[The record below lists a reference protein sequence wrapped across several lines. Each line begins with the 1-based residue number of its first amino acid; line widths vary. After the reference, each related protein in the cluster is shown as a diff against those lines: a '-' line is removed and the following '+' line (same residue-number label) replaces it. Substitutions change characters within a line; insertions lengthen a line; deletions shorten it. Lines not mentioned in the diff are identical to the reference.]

1 MGRRDVGQGT
11 DERAS
16 NGSEVSAV
24 VTGASLAARR
34 PIDAATASADDG
46 VGAELRPVR
55 PPAGAVV
62 RPVRGPAT
70 ARPRRRPICQSVAS
84 ENSKRDRPPTGTRS
98 DLRISV
104 SLRRRWASDLRKRRH
119 WRRLA
124 SLPRRLD
131 VGGVGAVRRPH
142 PSTLTCLF
150 FVGRW
155 SVFVSLLFPD
165 RWILSRSRSRRWT
178 SRDVVVATDGS
189 RALKPP
195 PSADHAHR
203 SVAEILFDPVGPFLL
218 PSSSSFHV
226 WFFFSRTFVRL
237 CVSVSFFLYR
247 RRNAREGIH

>member
-1 MGRRDVGQGT
+1 MPSSVP
-11 DERAS
+11 
-16 NGSEVSAV
+16 SEVQRRRVPVDGRSANRSHQKTANETDRRRELV
-24 VTGASLAARR
+24 RIFVFRFPSGAGGRAICENDDTGDGWRRCLAASTL
-34 PIDAATASADDG
+34 AASAPY
-46 VGAELRPVR
+46 VGLILQLSRAF
-55 PPAGAVV
+55 
-62 RPVRGPAT
+62 
-70 ARPRRRPICQSVAS
+70 
-84 ENSKRDRPPTGTRS
+84 
-98 DLRISV
+98 
-104 SLRRRWASDLRKRRH
+104 
-119 WRRLA
+119 
-124 SLPRRLD
+124 
-131 VGGVGAVRRPH
+131 
-142 PSTLTCLF
+142 F